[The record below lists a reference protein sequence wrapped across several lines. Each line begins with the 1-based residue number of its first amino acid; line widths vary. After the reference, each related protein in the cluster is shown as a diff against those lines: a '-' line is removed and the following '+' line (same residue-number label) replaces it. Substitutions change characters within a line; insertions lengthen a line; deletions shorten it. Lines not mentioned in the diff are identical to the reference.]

1 VVSEWTEVVL
11 NPSCLAVNVQTE
23 ASVASIAE
31 VADAGDAG
39 DAEDAGDAGDAAD
52 AVGAAGATKEFQ
64 EQMSCFGDG
73 EAPGDAGHIAKF
85 AASDIGCH
93 STQVAGLRWAGRC
106 TLVVHGCHA
115 VAN

>member
-1 VVSEWTEVVL
+1 VVSGWNEVVL
-11 NPSCLAVNVQTE
+11 SPSCLAVNGQIE

-31 VADAGDAG
+31 VADAGDA
-39 DAEDAGDAGDAAD
+39 EDAAAD
-52 AVGAAGATKEFQ
+52 AVGAAGATKESQ
-64 EQMSCFGDG
+64 EQMSCFGDA
-73 EAPGDAGHIAKF
+73 EEPGDAGRIAMF
-85 AASDIGCH
+85 AASGIGCY